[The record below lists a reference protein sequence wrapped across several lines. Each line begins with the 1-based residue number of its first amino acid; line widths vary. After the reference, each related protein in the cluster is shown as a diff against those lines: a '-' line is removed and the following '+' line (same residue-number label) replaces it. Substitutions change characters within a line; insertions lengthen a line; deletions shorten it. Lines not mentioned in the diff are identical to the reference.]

1 MVWNMS
7 KINKKDPFSSIFNFT
22 CKDGLVTPAT
32 CKYYLL
38 VVNPS
43 DEAFYKFLPLP
54 TIAKI
59 TILNV
64 VEFLDLPLKTLPFM
78 KASLV
83 SCETSL
89 FLISKCCQLYQK
101 SLCFSLLVFTAW
113 WTILVQPFRWLLQ
126 LSCFYGSSQ
135 WLFKAKITCK

>member
-1 MVWNMS
+1 MS

-101 SLCFSLLVFTAW
+101 SLFFSVSFYCMMNYTCSAFQMVATAILLLWIQSMV
-113 WTILVQPFRWLLQ
+113 VQ
-126 LSCFYGSSQ
+126 SQ
-135 WLFKAKITCK
+135 NYL